1 MCTQSYLRYHQSMTA
16 RKQRLTVTVDPELIE
31 AGQRAVESGQAESVS
46 GWVSA
51 ALEDT
56 VRRDRK
62 LALLA
67 TALTDYEK
75 EFGEIS
81 AEEIVTQRRADRQDA
96 TVVRGRRQ
104 QAPRRAKSA

>member
-1 MCTQSYLRYHQSMTA
+1 MTA
-16 RKQRLTVTVDPELIE
+16 RKHRLTVTVDPELIE
-31 AGQRAVESGQAESVS
+31 AGQRAVKSGQAESVS

-51 ALEDT
+51 ALEDK

-67 TALTDYEK
+67 AAVADYEQ

-81 AEEIVTQRRADRQDA
+81 DEEIVTQRRADRRDA
-96 TVVRGRRQ
+96 TVVRGRQ
-104 QAPRRAKSA
+104 QATRNAKTT

>member
-1 MCTQSYLRYHQSMTA
+1 MTA
-16 RKQRLTVTVDPELIE
+16 RKHRLTVTVDPELIE
-31 AGQRAVESGQAESVS
+31 AGQRAVKSGQAESVS

-51 ALEDT
+51 ALEDK

-67 TALTDYEK
+67 AAVADYEQ

-81 AEEIVTQRRADRQDA
+81 DEDIVTQRRADRRDA
-96 TVVRGRRQ
+96 TVVRGRQ
-104 QAPRRAKSA
+104 QATRNAKTT

>member
-1 MCTQSYLRYHQSMTA
+1 MTA
-16 RKQRLTVTVDPELIE
+16 KKHRLTVTVGPELIE
-31 AGQRAVESGQAESVS
+31 AGRRAVESGQAESVS

-56 VRRDRK
+56 IRRDRK

-67 TALTDYEK
+67 AAVADYEK

-81 AEEIVTQRRADRQDA
+81 AEEIVAQRRVDRREA

-104 QAPRRAKSA
+104 QTTRKAKSA

>member
-1 MCTQSYLRYHQSMTA
+1 MTA
-16 RKQRLTVTVDPELIE
+16 KKHRLTVTVDPELIE
-31 AGQRAVESGQAESVS
+31 AGQRAVESGQADSVS

-51 ALEDT
+51 ALEDKI
-56 VRRDRK
+56 RRDRK

-67 TALTDYEK
+67 AAVADYER

-81 AEEIVTQRRADRQDA
+81 AEEIATQRRADRQDA

-104 QAPRRAKSA
+104 QTARKATTA

>member
-1 MCTQSYLRYHQSMTA
+1 MTA
-16 RKQRLTVTVDPELIE
+16 KKHRLTVTVDPELIE
-31 AGQRAVESGQAESVS
+31 AGRRAVQIGQAESVS

-51 ALEDT
+51 ALEDKI
-56 VRRDRK
+56 RRDRK

-67 TALTDYEK
+67 SAVADYEQA
-75 EFGEIS
+75 FGEIS

-104 QAPRRAKSA
+104 QATRKAETA

>member
-1 MCTQSYLRYHQSMTA
+1 MTA

-31 AGQRAVESGQAESVS
+31 AGQRAVKSGQAESVS

-51 ALEDT
+51 ALEDK

-67 TALTDYEK
+67 AAVADYEQ

-81 AEEIVTQRRADRQDA
+81 DEDIVTQRRADRRDA
-96 TVVRGRRQ
+96 TVVRGRQ
-104 QAPRRAKSA
+104 QATRNAKTT

>member
-1 MCTQSYLRYHQSMTA
+1 MTP
-16 RKQRLTVTVDPELIE
+16 KKHRLTVTVDPDLIE

-51 ALEDT
+51 ALEDK

-67 TALTDYEK
+67 AAVADYEQ

-81 AEEIVTQRRADRQDA
+81 SEEIVAQRRADRQDA
-96 TVVRGRRQ
+96 RVVRGRRQ
-104 QAPRRAKSA
+104 PATRKAKSA

>member
-1 MCTQSYLRYHQSMTA
+1 MTA
-16 RKQRLTVTVDPELIE
+16 RKHRLTVTVDPELIE
-31 AGQRAVESGQAESVS
+31 AGQRAVKSGQAESVS

-51 ALEDT
+51 ALEDK

-67 TALTDYEK
+67 AAVADYEQ

-81 AEEIVTQRRADRQDA
+81 DEEIVTQRRADRRDA

-104 QAPRRAKSA
+104 ATRNAKTA